1 MFEWWAGVNF
11 LLLFISFSCGRRL
24 DIFFKFL
31 MIVLYFYWLLFE
43 LWAGVSFLFIFI
55 SFSCGRR
62 LGILFV
68 FLKSWLYSIVIVYC
82 LNCGLMSISFF
93 FYSFS
98 CGRRLGI
105 LFNFVKRWLY
115 SIVIDYFFRVVGWCQ
130 LPVYFYFLF
139 LWKMT
144 RYLVLVCE
152 KKTVLH
158 CYLLLFELWAGVN
171 FLFILFSSPVEDD

>member
-1 MFEWWAGVNF
+1 MFKWWAGVNF

-93 FYSFS
+93 FY
-98 CGRRLGI
+98 
-105 LFNFVKRWLY
+105 
-115 SIVIDYFFRVVGWCQ
+115 
-130 LPVYFYFLF
+130 FLF
-139 LWKMT
+139 LWKTT
-144 RYLVLVCE
+144 RYFVQFCE
-152 KKTVLH
+152 KMIVLY
-158 CYLLLFELWAGVN
+158 CYWLFFSSCGLVSTSCL
-171 FLFILFSSPVEDD
+171 FLFPFPVEDD

>member
-1 MFEWWAGVNF
+1 MLLIIVWVVGWCQLPVYFYFLFLWKTTRYFVRVFEKLTVLYCYCLLFELWADVNF
-11 LLLFISFSCGRRL
+11 LFFSISFSCGRP
-24 DIFFKFL
+24 
-31 MIVLYFYWLLFE
+31 
-43 LWAGVSFLFIFI
+43 
-55 SFSCGRR
+55 
-62 LGILFV
+62 
-68 FLKSWLYSIVIVYC
+68 
-82 LNCGLMSISFF
+82 
-93 FYSFS
+93 
-98 CGRRLGI
+98 LGI

>member
-1 MFEWWAGVNF
+1 MGWCQLPVYFYFLFLWKTTRYFVRVFEK
-11 LLLFISFSCGRRL
+11 LT
-24 DIFFKFL
+24 
-31 MIVLYFYWLLFE
+31 VLYCYCLLFE
-43 LWAGVSFLFIFI
+43 LWADVNFLFFSI
-55 SFSCGRR
+55 SFSC
-62 LGILFV
+62 V
-68 FLKSWLYSIVIVYC
+68 
-82 LNCGLMSISFF
+82 
-93 FYSFS
+93 
-98 CGRRLGI
+98 RRLGI

-158 CYLLLFELWAGVN
+158 CSLLLFELWAGVN

>member
-1 MFEWWAGVNF
+1 MFKWWAGVNF

-24 DIFFKFL
+24 GIFFKVL

-55 SFSCGRR
+55 
-62 LGILFV
+62 
-68 FLKSWLYSIVIVYC
+68 
-82 LNCGLMSISFF
+82 
-93 FYSFS
+93 SFS

-158 CYLLLFELWAGVN
+158 CSLLLFELWAGVN
-171 FLFILFSSPVEDD
+171 FLFILFSSPVEDDLVFCSCLSKDYFTLLLLNIVWILGCCQLPFFYFPLEDD